1 MENGVIM
8 EQLGW
13 QISPLFL
20 FDFFFFFLQSDLII
34 NINITLCWYI
44 MVQLHEEC
52 VAGKIY
58 INNKKVH
65 CSISVTSD
73 RTRLIIEKTNT
84 AADEDLICK

>member
-1 MENGVIM
+1 
-8 EQLGW
+8 
-13 QISPLFL
+13 
-20 FDFFFFFLQSDLII
+20 
-34 NINITLCWYI
+34 

-84 AADEDLICK
+84 AADEDLICKLKILFMLKQPVYTGFVNVTKTSLQKVIFY